1 MTLFFVRKRF
11 GNYFGRASSIPVTI
25 LLIVFLVYFLKWIEF
40 DFIDNLGLSLMNIYI
55 LLMFILFI
63 LGGVILITG
72 YEGVVV
78 DIKSREIEYFKQVL
92 GFNIGKNKFNIELSE
107 ESYILIFNTK
117 YTDFD
122 TPLNTSDS
130 FYEVSIVDA
139 NCEKLQI
146 LETTSYK
153 EARESAYK
161 LSKFLEI
168 ELKDRIKGE

>member
-11 GNYFGRASSIPVTI
+11 GNYYNRASSIPVTI
-25 LLIVFLVYFLKWIEF
+25 LLIVLLVYFLNWFEF
-40 DFIDNLGLSLMNIYI
+40 DFIDNLGIGLMIFFII
-55 LLMFILFI
+55 LIGGILI

-92 GFNIGKNKFNIELSE
+92 GFNIGKNKFNIELSK
-107 ESYILIFNTK
+107 ESYILIFNIK
-117 YTDFD
+117 YRDD
-122 TPLNTSDS
+122 VTPLNTSDS

-139 NCEKLQI
+139 NYEKLQI